1 MECWAQS
8 PGNSRPDREPPMD
21 NRHQA
26 GIAQTLARYHLWV
39 RGRVQGVGFRFFA
52 LQQAQRWG
60 VAGWTRN
67 LPDGRVEIIAEGD
80 SRALDEFVSGVRRGP
95 EGAQVQEVRVE
106 REAPTQM
113 HGFQIR

>member
-1 MECWAQS
+1 
-8 PGNSRPDREPPMD
+8 MD
-21 NRHQA
+21 DGQQT

-52 LQQAQRWG
+52 LQQAERWG
-60 VAGWTRN
+60 VAGWARN

-80 SRALDEFVSGVRRGP
+80 SRALDEFVGSVRRGP
-95 EGAQVQEVRVE
+95 AGARVEDVRVE
-106 REAPTQM
+106 REVPDQM